1 MSQRDP
7 GPIPKRWL
15 RCPRKAT
22 GLVADKFL
30 AFKTP
35 LGPQF
40 NDQVPEENRF
50 TPSMLMA
57 YTKSMKVSHIF
68 YISCLLS
75 TIATDRYSG
84 KM

>member
-7 GPIPKRWL
+7 GPVPNRWL

-22 GLVADKFL
+22 GTVADKFI

-40 NDQVPEENRF
+40 NDKVQEKYRF
-50 TPSMLMA
+50 TPSMLFKFM
-57 YTKSMKVSHIF
+57 KSMKVSNKLFVSFCESRPTKI
-68 YISCLLS
+68 L
-75 TIATDRYSG
+75 
-84 KM
+84 